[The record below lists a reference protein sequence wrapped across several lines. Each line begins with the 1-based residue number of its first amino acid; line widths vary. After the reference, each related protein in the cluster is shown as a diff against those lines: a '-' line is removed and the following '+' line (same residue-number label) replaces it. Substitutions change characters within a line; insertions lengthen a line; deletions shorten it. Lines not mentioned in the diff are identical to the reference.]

1 MTIPEACQL
10 IIEGRDYGQGWRNLY
25 IFDMGKPVKIID
37 LARKNDESS
46 WLVYTE
52 RDIKY
57 RLCV

>member
-1 MTIPEACQL
+1 
-10 IIEGRDYGQGWRNLY
+10 
-25 IFDMGKPVKIID
+25 VKIID

-57 RLCV
+57 RLCVWGRQKNFTKSC